1 MSMHS
6 NLLPARLGGRAA
18 SPLAMHLAFYLG
30 VPTALALLYTLLR
43 AGPAAVLP
51 MPLAFGLLSLIVFP
65 GWWAAQLVARLSWFA
80 LRPWTPPLW
89 FLCLIG
95 SFGQALLL
103 SPIYRFAF
111 GSVDRIVGTGRMHGN
126 PPLPEFSLAYA
137 GELVL
142 AVAPGALL
150 MIGINYAFDRL
161 LGYPR
166 LRYPAPAEASSRVQT
181 RIADPASAPADP
193 PTPCALLARSR
204 LPADSEIWA
213 LTAEEHYVCIYSDR
227 GSDLVRYRFND
238 ALRDMAGSSAGLQVH
253 RSWWVRPDRVASWTD
268 RGRSLELVLRDGT
281 RVPVSLAF
289 RAAALMALGAPS
301 VQQTQVSSK
310 ETPSLARAGPRD

>member
-6 NLLPARLGGRAA
+6 DLVLARPGGRAW
-18 SPLAMHLAFYLG
+18 SPLALHLAFYLG
-30 VPTALALLYTLLR
+30 VPAALALLYTLLR

-51 MPLAFGLLSLIVFP
+51 MPAAFGVLSMIVFP
-65 GWWAAQLVARLSWFA
+65 GWWAAQLLARLSWFA

-103 SPIYRFAF
+103 SPVYRFAF
-111 GSVDRIVGTGRMHGN
+111 GSVDRMVGPGRMHGN
-126 PPLPEFSLAYA
+126 PPLPEFSLAYTV
-137 GELVL
+137 ELVL

-166 LRYPAPAEASSRVQT
+166 LRYAAPAAASPRVQPRNEELAPAPV
-181 RIADPASAPADP
+181 DP
-193 PTPCALLARSR
+193 PGPSALLARSR
-204 LPADSEIWA
+204 LPTDAEIWA
-213 LTAEEHYVCIYSDR
+213 LTAEEHYVCIYTDR

-238 ALRDMAGSSAGLQVH
+238 ALKEMAEKGTGLQVH
-253 RSWWVRPDRVASWTD
+253 RSWWARPDRVASWTD

-289 RAAALMALGAPS
+289 RAAALTALGAPS
-301 VQQTQVSSK
+301 GQQTQVSSK
-310 ETPSLARAGPRD
+310 GVPSLSRAAPRD